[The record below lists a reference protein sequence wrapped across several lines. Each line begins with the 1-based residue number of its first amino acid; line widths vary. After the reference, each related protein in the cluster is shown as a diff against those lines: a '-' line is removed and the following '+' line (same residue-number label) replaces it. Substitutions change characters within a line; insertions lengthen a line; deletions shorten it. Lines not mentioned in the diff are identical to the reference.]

1 MLKVVFVCPY
11 IDVVVVVCFDFSPTY
26 LRHPQVVFF
35 QGVCPRLRKEV
46 WPFLLQLY
54 SFESTQRERTRIRLK
69 RSDEYSSIDTRRSAQ
84 RGYIHVHV
92 ARKEIDQNAH
102 NNVRGRLSH

>member
-11 IDVVVVVCFDFSPTY
+11 IYVVVCFDFPPTY
-26 LRHPQVVFF
+26 LCHPQVVFF

-84 RGYIHVHV
+84 QAYTVYIYSSQ
-92 ARKEIDQNAH
+92 EIDQNAH
-102 NNVRGRLSH
+102 NNIRGRLSH